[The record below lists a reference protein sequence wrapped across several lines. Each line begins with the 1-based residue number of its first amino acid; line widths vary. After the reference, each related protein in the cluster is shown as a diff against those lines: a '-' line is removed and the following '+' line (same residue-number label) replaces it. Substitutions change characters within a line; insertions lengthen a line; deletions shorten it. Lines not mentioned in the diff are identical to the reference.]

1 MRTKEFIAKVEELG
15 FFVSRTKHKTIVK
28 NRFTH
33 LVVNDEK
40 KRYKVNFIDC
50 DNKELFHLCVE
61 YAWTPLR

>member
-33 LVVNDEK
+33 LVVIDEE

-50 DNKELFHLCVE
+50 DNKELFELCV
-61 YAWTPLR
+61 